1 MSSTTNIYRVEPL
14 RTREEIK
21 EMKLALQRGNK
32 DVPKRAKLAERD
44 VLLFLIGINT
54 GLQVQDLVRLKVGD
68 VRGKEAFLISEGKTC
83 EKRKI
88 YLHMLQR
95 EIQQYTMDKHDKAFL
110 FPSQKGIEAISKTQV
125 YRILT
130 DAADWLGRNDIGT
143 HTMRKTFGYHHY
155 KKYRNIA
162 VLQRIFHHAAPNVTK
177 RYIGLQQE
185 DFHISYQDFRLG

>member
-1 MSSTTNIYRVEPL
+1 LHTNVLIHAIIFLIYTLERTITMPSATNIYRVEPL

-68 VRGKEAFLISEGKTC
+68 VRGKEAFLISEGKTR

-95 EIQQYTMDKHDKAFL
+95 EIQQYTMDKYDKAFL
-110 FPSQKGIEAISKTQV
+110 
-125 YRILT
+125 
-130 DAADWLGRNDIGT
+130 
-143 HTMRKTFGYHHY
+143 
-155 KKYRNIA
+155 
-162 VLQRIFHHAAPNVTK
+162 
-177 RYIGLQQE
+177 
-185 DFHISYQDFRLG
+185 